1 MITLEKKKKK
11 YKAISIVHRA
21 SYAFPPHFQ
30 PPSIELYFNDIFA
43 SDSSLLQFHK
53 RVRIISV
60 RET

>member
-1 MITLEKKKKK
+1 MITLEKEKKKK

-43 SDSSLLQFHK
+43 SDSSYYNFIK
-53 RVRIISV
+53 
-60 RET
+60 E